1 MNKRLRRQ
9 NDKLM
14 MDSEKSLK
22 NVMRS
27 NLAII
32 ADNIIMQIMA
42 KESGLGYAQKPE
54 AIKGI
59 KTSGINQYKRDLLDL
74 LTVIAYEAIVIA
86 NKEVPKAKIQLS
98 EINYNQI
105 QLSDNDEAKK
115 LQKDKSK
122 RFKTMFNALPPSV
135 KRRIKLQQE
144 LLIKTQIADL
154 EKAVFYKFENSIGVT
169 DSAKQLKA
177 DLTEAAED
185 YILGNPVNA
194 GSAVTAVRTINQSK
208 ADFFKKPEVDAEI
221 WGKRFV
227 NNFPINRTPICE
239 ELNGTIFRKD
249 DPNLDRYTPPLHW
262 NCRSGLEPILIGELT
277 PEEEKKVKP
286 VKIDP
291 ELEKTIQFE
300 EAIKMWTEGEANAI
314 RL

>member
-42 KESGLGYAQKPE
+42 KESGLSYAQKPE

-59 KTSGINQYKRDLLDL
+59 KASGINNYKRDLLDL

-86 NKEVPKAKIQLS
+86 NKEVPKAKVQLS

-105 QLSDNDEAKK
+105 QLADNGEAKK

-177 DLTEAAED
+177 DLAEAAED

-194 GSAVTAVRTINQSK
+194 GSAVTAVRTINQSRM
-208 ADFFKKPEVDAEI
+208 DFFSDEKVEENLY
-221 WGKRFV
+221 GYRFV
-227 NNFPINRTPICE
+227 NDFPVNRTRICE
-239 ELNGTIFRKD
+239 SLNQTLFKKD
-249 DPNLDRYTPPLHW
+249 DPNLGKYTPPLHW
-262 NCRSGLEPILIGELT
+262 NCRSRLEPVLIGELSA
-277 PEEEKKVKP
+277 EEEKKVKP
-286 VKIDP
+286 VKVSAT
-291 ELEKTIQFE
+291 LEKTIQFS

>member
-22 NVMRS
+22 NVMRE

-42 KESGLGYAQKPE
+42 KESGLSYTQKPG

-59 KTSGINQYKRDLLDL
+59 KASGINQYKRDLLDL
-74 LTVIAYEAIVIA
+74 LTVIAYESIVLA

-98 EINYNQI
+98 EIDYNEI
-105 QLSDNDEAKK
+105 LLADNDQAKK

-122 RFKTMFNALPPSV
+122 RMKTMFNALPPSV

-154 EKAVFYKFENSIGVT
+154 EKAVFYKFENSINTT
-169 DSAKQLKA
+169 DSIKQLKA
-177 DLTEAAED
+177 DLSEAAED
-185 YILGNPVNA
+185 YILGNAVNA

-208 ADFFKKPEVDAEI
+208 MDFFSDEKVEENI
-221 WGKRFV
+221 YGYRFV
-227 NNFPINRTPICE
+227 NDFPVNRTPICE
-239 ELNGTIFRKD
+239 SLNGTLFKKD
-249 DPNLDRYTPPLHW
+249 DPSLGKYTPPLHW
-262 NCRSGLEPILIGELT
+262 NCRSRLEPVLIGELS

-286 VKIDP
+286 VKVSAT
-291 ELEKTIQFE
+291 LEKTIQFS
-300 EAIKMWTEGEANAI
+300 EAIKMWTEGEANAV